1 VFVFSLAIVPMVAA
15 AGSITLNPNAQ
26 VPGSIVSV
34 SGTSF
39 GATKPVAIGFG
50 AEVTVTNESH
60 PLASVAGT
68 GPFTVTTNH
77 FPIKPG
83 SFYFHCVVSS
93 DTNVVESNYYDNGDG
108 TLATDSTY
116 SIGHFVNYVTGQFG
130 RSSTSAWDGY
140 TVVFTASYTYY
151 QYNVTPAAG
160 VTTSESGAFSADI
173 TVPSVANGAY
183 NVTALDMSGNRAT
196 SSLTVDSTIPE
207 GLTIGVVVLLSSFV
221 ALVSSRFRERS
232 RIWK

>member
-1 VFVFSLAIVPMVAA
+1 MVAA

-34 SGTSF
+34 SGISF

-60 PLASVAGT
+60 PIASVAGT
-68 GPFTVTTNH
+68 GPFTAITNH
-77 FPIKPG
+77 YPIKPG

-116 SIGHFVNYVTGQFG
+116 SINHFVNYVTGQFG

-160 VTTSESGAFSADI
+160 VTTSASGVFSADI
-173 TVPSVANGAY
+173 TVPSAIANGAY
-183 NVTALDMSGNRAT
+183 NVTALDVSGNSAA

-207 GLTIGVVVLLSSFV
+207 GLTIGVIVLVSSFAAIV
-221 ALVSSRFRERS
+221 GSRFRERS
-232 RIWK
+232 RILK

>member
-1 VFVFSLAIVPMVAA
+1 MVAA
-15 AGSITLNPNAQ
+15 AGSIALNPNAQ
-26 VPGSIVSV
+26 AQGSIVSV

-50 AEVTVTNESH
+50 TEITVTNESH

-77 FPIKPG
+77 FPFKPG

-151 QYNVTPAAG
+151 QYNVTPGAG
-160 VTTSESGAFSADI
+160 VTTSPSGAFSADI
-173 TVPSVANGAY
+173 TVPSAIASGAY
-183 NVTALDMSGNRAT
+183 NVTAIDVSGNHAT
-196 SSLTVDSTIPE
+196 STLTVDSTIPE
-207 GLTIGVVVLLSSFV
+207 GLTIGVIVLLSSF
-221 ALVSSRFRERS
+221 AAIVSSRFRKRS
-232 RIWK
+232 RFSK